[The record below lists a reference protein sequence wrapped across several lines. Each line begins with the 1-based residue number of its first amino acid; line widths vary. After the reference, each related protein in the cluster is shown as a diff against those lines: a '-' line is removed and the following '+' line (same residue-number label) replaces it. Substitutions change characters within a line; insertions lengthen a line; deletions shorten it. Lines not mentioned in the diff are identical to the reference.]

1 MTPTSDTRPNPDSLL
16 AAASQEGRG
25 RLKIFLGAAP
35 GVGKTYAM
43 LSGAKRLIHARVDV
57 VVGVVE
63 THGRMETEALLE
75 GLELL
80 PRRTVAYR
88 GTALSEFDL
97 DAALARRP
105 ALLVVDEL
113 AHTNAEE
120 SRHPKRYLDVEE
132 LLAAGI
138 DVWTAVNIQHLES
151 LSDVVS
157 RITGVLVRETVPD
170 TIVDRAD
177 EVVVVDVTPAEL
189 ITRLSEGRIYLPE
202 NARRAAAGFFK
213 SGNLT
218 ALRELALRRTADR
231 VDDQMV
237 DHLRQNA
244 IEGAWPTSERI
255 LVCVGSDVSSDRVVR
270 AASRLASG
278 LNAPWIAVT
287 LERPGFEVT
296 DVAALQRTDDAMR
309 LAERLGA
316 EIGAALGARPAR
328 RDHALR
334 PAGERHPDR
343 HRPIEP
349 VLLGAGPGSVP
360 VRHAVAT
367 GVRHRGACG
376 GRRRPRTPASP
387 WRWPARNGLAIGLA
401 AATMLGRNGG
411 AGRHPGH
418 ALPGPARPL
427 DDLPRRGP
435 RLCRDGG
442 TMAGDRGRDPVLPRL
457 QLLLHPAGLHLLDRD
472 AARASRPHHLR
483 ARGHRHGRARRQGAG
498 PVQRRP
504 RQGEDDPVALRRIA
518 EAVGHRQ
525 HRGRPLGRGPPGRRR
540 HQRASGRPAAGKR
553 WAREGRA
560 DDQGRVSAGGH
571 APARRVGGR
580 AMGVRAVRSR
590 PGGAPAPCPN
600 AHFQFQPVRTSSG
613 IIGVVGLAPTD
624 RSRPLSAEEERALA
638 ALIDQGALAIERATL
653 VVEARRGEAVAER
666 ERLQT
671 TLLSSISHDLRTP
684 LAAILGSAT
693 SLREYGGRMDQ
704 ADRDDLVLTIE
715 EEARRLTRF
724 VTNLLDMTRVESGSL
739 DVRRDYIDLSDVLLA
754 AVKRAGRSFPD
765 RVVDVRVQPG
775 AALVQGD
782 AVLLEQAI
790 FNLLDNADK
799 YTAPGSPTVLRA
811 EESGTRM
818 LVTVEDEGCG
828 IPSDAFDRV
837 FEKFTRLSPGDGRPA
852 GTGLG
857 LAIAK
862 GVVEAMGGSIR
873 AESPVRSGRGT
884 RIVVDLPAA
893 KSGATLASTAE
904 QEPALASLA
913 QYPARP

>member
-1 MTPTSDTRPNPDSLL
+1 MSVAAAVLVGILATRYLVLPDLSMIFLAAVLVCAVTVGQWPAIAAAILSFLAYNFFFIPPVYTFSVATPHELL
-16 AAASQEGRG
+16 A
-25 RLKIFLGAAP
+25 LIIFL
-35 GVGKTYAM
+35 
-43 LSGAKRLIHARVDV
+43 L
-57 VVGVVE
+57 VGVV
-63 THGRMETEALLE
+63 
-75 GLELL
+75 
-80 PRRTVAYR
+80 
-88 GTALSEFDL
+88 
-97 DAALARRP
+97 
-105 ALLVVDEL
+105 
-113 AHTNAEE
+113 
-120 SRHPKRYLDVEE
+120 
-132 LLAAGI
+132 
-138 DVWTAVNIQHLES
+138 
-151 LSDVVS
+151 
-157 RITGVLVRETVPD
+157 TG
-170 TIVDRAD
+170 
-177 EVVVVDVTPAEL
+177 
-189 ITRLSEGRIYLPE
+189 
-202 NARRAAAGFFK
+202 
-213 SGNLT
+213 
-218 ALRELALRRTADR
+218 
-231 VDDQMV
+231 
-237 DHLRQNA
+237 
-244 IEGAWPTSERI
+244 
-255 LVCVGSDVSSDRVVR
+255 
-270 AASRLASG
+270 
-278 LNAPWIAVT
+278 
-287 LERPGFEVT
+287 
-296 DVAALQRTDDAMR
+296 
-309 LAERLGA
+309 
-316 EIGAALGARPAR
+316 
-328 RDHALR
+328 
-334 PAGERHPDR
+334 
-343 HRPIEP
+343 
-349 VLLGAGPGSVP
+349 
-360 VRHAVAT
+360 
-367 GVRHRGACG
+367 
-376 GRRRPRTPASP
+376 
-387 WRWPARNGLAIGLA
+387 GLA
-401 AATMLGRNGG
+401 GRV
-411 AGRHPGH
+411 
-418 ALPGPARPL
+418 
-427 DDLPRRGP
+427 
-435 RLCRDGG
+435 RD
-442 TMAGDRGRDPVLPRL
+442 
-457 QLLLHPAGLHLLDRD
+457 QSN
-472 AARASRPHHLR
+472 AARDS
-483 ARGHRHGRARRQGAG
+483 
-498 PVQRRP
+498 
-504 RQGEDDPVALRRIA
+504 GEDDPVALRPIA
-518 EAVGHRQ
+518 QAVGHRQ
-525 HRGRPLGRGPPGRRR
+525 HRGRALGRGPPGRRR
-540 HQRASGRPAAGKR
+540 HQRAGGRPAAGKR
-553 WAREGRA
+553 WAREAASSTIRAAFPPEDTLQPGEWAAARWAFEPCGAGRA
-560 DDQGRVSAGGH
+560 
-571 APARRVGGR
+571 
-580 AMGVRAVRSR
+580 
-590 PGGAPAPCPN
+590 GAPAPCPN

-765 RVVDVRVQPG
+765 RVVDLRVQPG